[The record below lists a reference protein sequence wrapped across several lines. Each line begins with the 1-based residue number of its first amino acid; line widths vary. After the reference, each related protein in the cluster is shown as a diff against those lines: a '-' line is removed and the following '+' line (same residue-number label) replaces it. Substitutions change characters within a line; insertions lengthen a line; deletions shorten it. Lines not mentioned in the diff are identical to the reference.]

1 MKRDY
6 YIGIVVICVVLLIG
20 AFSYLPIA
28 QTTVTWEGILPGIS
42 TELGGT
48 YAINVAYTASTV
60 GWDVSEESALTN
72 TVQEIMSLTHTT
84 SGTPANGIGLEWV
97 ATQETSAN
105 NSEDVGAVQFYM
117 SDTTATSEDA
127 SFGVEL
133 MAAGA
138 AKAEVLTVSSVG
150 ALAIDSG
157 FTANAD
163 EDDSDSQISSD
174 NVTDAF
180 KVDAGTDRVDIGTWG
195 TWQRSAAIEATGYS
209 ITATD
214 RAQVFDASHT
224 DTGAM
229 SITLDTDLVAYTG
242 LVLVICDTELNANNN
257 NVSIGT
263 EGAETINEAEEFV
276 MNAAGE
282 CVWVQADGT
291 NWQVIGGY
299 LE

>member
-105 NSEDVGAVQFYM
+105 NSEDV
-117 SDTTATSEDA
+117 
-127 SFGVEL
+127 
-133 MAAGA
+133 
-138 AKAEVLTVSSVG
+138 
-150 ALAIDSG
+150 
-157 FTANAD
+157 
-163 EDDSDSQISSD
+163 
-174 NVTDAF
+174 
-180 KVDAGTDRVDIGTWG
+180 
-195 TWQRSAAIEATGYS
+195 
-209 ITATD
+209 
-214 RAQVFDASHT
+214 
-224 DTGAM
+224 
-229 SITLDTDLVAYTG
+229 
-242 LVLVICDTELNANNN
+242 
-257 NVSIGT
+257 
-263 EGAETINEAEEFV
+263 
-276 MNAAGE
+276 
-282 CVWVQADGT
+282 
-291 NWQVIGGY
+291 
-299 LE
+299 